1 MRYKMSDEDKTVQ
14 KLQQEDL
21 IREYQGKADVDSE
34 SIAAIDSEEP
44 WLPIETKM
52 VIMSLIG
59 GLLALIVLAFLVHL
73 FILGDL

>member
-1 MRYKMSDEDKTVQ
+1 MRYKMNDEDKTVQ
-14 KLQQEDL
+14 ELQQEDL

-34 SIAAIDSEEP
+34 AIGAIDSEEP

-59 GLLALIVLAFLVHL
+59 GLLALIVLAFLVHI